1 MWRVGGT
8 GFDETAVF
16 MKKLCGDV
24 AIRAEGRWEG
34 KREGKAFERSFG
46 MGGGRATRGWTAL
59 SGLAISLGSIKQ
71 RKSSSVR
78 RKGGKRPTRGGA
90 DQPVA
95 KRREETLVAC
105 VHEDDPLLSAVGLK
119 RRWEEVRA
127 SLHHGGKRR
136 VRLSFGSAPQHVG
149 AIHRSLCGESGWAA
163 GNPATAACG

>member
-1 MWRVGGT
+1 VGI
-8 GFDETAVF
+8 
-16 MKKLCGDV
+16 V

-105 VHEDDPLLSAVGLK
+105 VHEDDPLRGQAALPSLGGGVEETVGGGSGLLASRGETEGPVEFWVSTSTAK
-119 RRWEEVRA
+119 RNF
-127 SLHHGGKRR
+127 R
-136 VRLSFGSAPQHVG
+136 VR
-149 AIHRSLCGESGWAA
+149 
-163 GNPATAACG
+163 N